1 MIVEFIGC
9 TGAGKTTLIN
19 EVRARL
25 EETVQVVTAHE
36 VIARQVGLGVSSNP
50 TLRNLVEECACLP
63 YFLGSMHRH
72 RAFIAHTVRLFAPES
87 RLSLA
92 AVNNLR
98 SIVRKIGGYEISRR
112 HDPDA
117 VVLVDEGPAQAAHM
131 FAFNV
136 APPGP
141 AEAAR
146 FADLLPLPDAVVYV
160 RTPVES
166 LVRRTQGRPDPP
178 RQMLGETLAST
189 EAHVRTAVAIF
200 DRLAQAESL
209 RGRIV
214 IADNVDCTPQE
225 RRTLA
230 EHVAESILSRRTAHR
245 EAATAGHLAHE
256 LT

>member
-25 EETVQVVTAHE
+25 TETVEVVTAHE
-36 VIARQVGLGVSSNP
+36 IIARQVGLGVSYNP

-63 YFLGSMHRH
+63 HFLGSLHRH
-72 RAFIAHTVRLFAPES
+72 RAFVALTVRLFARES

-92 AVNNLR
+92 AVSNLR
-98 SIVRKIGGYEISRR
+98 SIVRKIGGYEIARR

-131 FAFNV
+131 FAFNA

-141 AEAAR
+141 AEVAR
-146 FADLLPLPDAVVYV
+146 FAGLLPLPDVFVYV

-166 LVRRTQGRPDPP
+166 LVRRTQDRPDPP
-178 RQMLGETLAST
+178 RQMLDEPAAST
-189 EAHVRTAVAIF
+189 EAHVRAAIAIF

-209 RGRIV
+209 RGRTV
-214 IADNVDCTPQE
+214 IADNTDCPPQE
-225 RRTLA
+225 RRMLA
-230 EHVAESILSRRTAHR
+230 EHVAESILSRMTAHR
-245 EAATAGHLAHE
+245 EAAAAGHLAHE
-256 LT
+256 LS